1 MTKHNLY
8 VAFCHKT
15 QACFVEINSINIFL
29 TFYVFGSCFKTLEVV
44 LVSDFLLFF
53 FQAANQTR
61 NYASPPFPHT
71 THPIDK
77 IEQLSRNA
85 LTYTTKH
92 KELLNT
98 SAFDKESSSGVR
110 RQIYRKCL
118 CLTDPCFVIYV
129 STFLQSCSI
138 LSASPAVGHSLP
150 STVSKTTQTKPHL
163 LPSPFP

>member
-15 QACFVEINSINIFL
+15 QACFVKINSINIFL

-53 FQAANQTR
+53 FEAANQTR

-92 KELLNT
+92 TE
-98 SAFDKESSSGVR
+98 
-110 RQIYRKCL
+110 
-118 CLTDPCFVIYV
+118 
-129 STFLQSCSI
+129 
-138 LSASPAVGHSLP
+138 
-150 STVSKTTQTKPHL
+150 
-163 LPSPFP
+163 